1 MSTISPLETRALRAG
16 HGDREILRGLY
27 LAFPAGGF
35 TVIIG
40 PNACGKSTLLRTLAR
55 LHEPSGG
62 SVLLDG
68 RAIADF
74 SHRERARRLAVLP
87 QGAETPDGI
96 TVADLVARGRHPHGG
111 LFKRWS
117 ADDETAVA
125 GAMAAAG
132 VTAFAA
138 RRLDELSGGQR
149 QKAWIAM
156 ALAQQTD
163 LLLLLDEPTT
173 FLDLAHQIE
182 VLELCRELNRA
193 GRTIVAVLHDL
204 NQACRY
210 ASHLVAMKDGA
221 VHAQGRPVE
230 IVDSTLIQAVFEVPC
245 VVIPDPVAG
254 TPMIVPTFGGSAPS
268 RP

>member
-1 MSTISPLETRALRAG
+1 MSTTSALQIRALRAG
-16 HGDREILRGLY
+16 HGSREILRGLD
-27 LAFPAGGF
+27 LAFPRGGF
-35 TVIIG
+35 TVIVG

-62 SVLLDG
+62 GVLLDG

-117 ADDETAVA
+117 AEDEAAVA
-125 GAMAAAG
+125 GALAAAG
-132 VTAFAA
+132 VTALAA

-156 ALAQQTD
+156 ALAQETD
-163 LLLLLDEPTT
+163 LLLLDEPTT

-182 VLELCRELNRA
+182 VLELCRALNRA
-193 GRTIVAVLHDL
+193 GKTIIAVLHDL

-221 VHAQGRPVE
+221 VHAQGRPGE
-230 IVDSTLIQAVFEVPC
+230 IVDSALIEAVFEVPC

-254 TPMIVPTFGGSAPS
+254 TPMIVPAFGGRAPS

>member
-1 MSTISPLETRALRAG
+1 MSTTSPLETRELRAG
-16 HGDREILRGLY
+16 HGSRDILRGLD
-27 LAFPAGGF
+27 LAFPRSGF

-55 LHEPSGG
+55 LHEPSDG

-96 TVADLVARGRHPHGG
+96 TVKELVSRGRHPHGG
-111 LFKRWS
+111 LFRRRS
-117 ADDETAVA
+117 AGDEVAVLE
-125 GAMAAAG
+125 AMAAAG
-132 VTAFAA
+132 VADLAA

-156 ALAQQTD
+156 ALAQETD
-163 LLLLLDEPTT
+163 ILLLDEPTT

-182 VLELCRELNRA
+182 VLELCRALN
-193 GRTIVAVLHDL
+193 GVGKSIVAVLHDL

-210 ASHLVAMKDGA
+210 ASHLLVIKDGRI
-221 VHAQGRPVE
+221 HAQGSPAE
-230 IVDSTLIQAVFEVPC
+230 IVTSELIEAVFGIPC
-245 VVIPDPVAG
+245 IVIPDPLAK
-254 TPMIVPTFGGSAPS
+254 TPMIVPAFGKND
-268 RP
+268 

>member
-1 MSTISPLETRALRAG
+1 MSTISPLETRKLRAG
-16 HGDREILRGLY
+16 HGSRDILRGID
-27 LAFPAGGF
+27 LAFPPGGF

-62 SVLLDG
+62 GVLLDG

-74 SHRERARRLAVLP
+74 SHRERARKLAMLP
-87 QGAETPDGI
+87 QGAEPPEGI
-96 TVADLVARGRHPHGG
+96 TVKDLVSRGRHPHGG

-117 ADDETAVA
+117 AGDETAVA
-125 GAMAAAG
+125 EAMVAAG
-132 VTAFAA
+132 VTTLAA

-156 ALAQQTD
+156 ALAQETE
-163 LLLLLDEPTT
+163 LLLLDEPTT

-182 VLELCRELNRA
+182 VLELCRTLNRA
-193 GRTIVAVLHDL
+193 GKTIIAVLHDL

-210 ASHLVAMKDGA
+210 ASHLVVMKDGRI
-221 VHAQGRPVE
+221 HAQGYPAE
-230 IVDSTLIQAVFEVPC
+230 IVTGELVEAVFGIPC
-245 VVIPDPVAG
+245 IVIPDPLAN
-254 TPMIVPTFGGSAPS
+254 TPMIVPAFGEND
-268 RP
+268 

>member
-1 MSTISPLETRALRAG
+1 MSTNSPLETQALRAG
-16 HGDREILRGLY
+16 HGAREVLRGLD
-27 LAFPAGGF
+27 LVFPRGGF

-68 RAIADF
+68 RTIAGF
-74 SHRERARRLAVLP
+74 SHRERARRLAMLP

-96 TVADLVARGRHPHGG
+96 TVGDLVARGRHPHGG

-117 ADDETAVA
+117 AEDEAAVA
-125 GAMAAAG
+125 RAMAEAG
-132 VTAFAA
+132 VTALAM

-156 ALAQQTD
+156 ALAQATE
-163 LLLLLDEPTT
+163 LLLLDEPTT

-182 VLELCRELNRA
+182 VLELCRALNRA
-193 GRTIVAVLHDL
+193 GKTIVAVLHDL

-210 ASHLVAMKDGA
+210 ASHLVVMKDGV
-221 VHAQGRPVE
+221 VHEQGRPAAIIDKALVE
-230 IVDSTLIQAVFEVPC
+230 AVFGVRC
-245 VVIPDPVAG
+245 VVVPDPVTA
-254 TPMIVPTFGGSAPS
+254 TPMVVPAFDGHPPPTG
-268 RP
+268 

>member
-16 HGDREILRGLY
+16 HGAREVLRGLD
-27 LAFPAGGF
+27 LVFPHGGF

-68 RAIADF
+68 RSIADF

-117 ADDETAVA
+117 TADETAVA
-125 GAMAAAG
+125 GALAAAG
-132 VTAFAA
+132 VTALAA

-156 ALAQQTD
+156 ALAQETD
-163 LLLLLDEPTT
+163 LLLLDEPTT

-182 VLELCRELNRA
+182 VLELCRALNRA
-193 GRTIVAVLHDL
+193 GKTIVAVLHDL

-210 ASHLVAMKDGA
+210 ASHLVAMRGGM
-221 VHAQGRPVE
+221 VHAQGRPGA
-230 IVDSTLIQAVFEVPC
+230 IVDSALIEAVFEVPC
-245 VVIPDPVAG
+245 VVIPDPVTG
-254 TPMIVPTFGGSAPS
+254 TPMIVPTFGESATSQP
-268 RP
+268 

>member
-1 MSTISPLETRALRAG
+1 M
-16 HGDREILRGLY
+16 
-27 LAFPAGGF
+27 
-35 TVIIG
+35 
-40 PNACGKSTLLRTLAR
+40 
-55 LHEPSGG
+55 
-62 SVLLDG
+62 
-68 RAIADF
+68 
-74 SHRERARRLAVLP
+74 LP

-117 ADDETAVA
+117 AQDEAAVA

-132 VTAFAA
+132 VTVLAG

-156 ALAQQTD
+156 ALAQETD
-163 LLLLLDEPTT
+163 LLLLDEPTT

-182 VLELCRELNRA
+182 ILELCRALNRS

-210 ASHLVAMKDGA
+210 AGHLLVMKDG
-221 VHAQGRPVE
+221 VVRAQGSPAEVVTGE
-230 IVDSTLIQAVFEVPC
+230 LIETVFGVSC
-245 VVIPDPVAG
+245 VVIPDPVSE
-254 TPMIVPTFGGSAPS
+254 TPMIVPDFRKECPVS
-268 RP
+268 R

>member
-1 MSTISPLETRALRAG
+1 MPSPLEARDLRAR
-16 HGDREILRGLY
+16 HGTRDILQGLD
-27 LAFPAGGF
+27 LALPHGSF
-35 TVIIG
+35 TVIVG

-62 SVLLDG
+62 NILLDG
-68 RAIADF
+68 RIIADF
-74 SHRERARRLAVLP
+74 SHRERARRLAMLP

-96 TVADLVARGRHPHGG
+96 TVADLVSRGRHPHGG

-117 ADDETAVA
+117 VGDEAA
-125 GAMAAAG
+125 AAQAMAAAG
-132 VTAFAA
+132 VTDLAT

-163 LLLLLDEPTT
+163 LLLLDEPTT

-182 VLELCRELNRA
+182 VLELCRTLNRA
-193 GRTIVAVLHDL
+193 GKTIVAVLHDL

-210 ASHLVAMKDGA
+210 ASHLVVMKDGMIR
-221 VHAQGRPVE
+221 AQGAPAGVVTPE
-230 IVDSTLIQAVFEVPC
+230 LVAAIFGVSC
-245 VVIPDPVAG
+245 VVVPDPLAM
-254 TPMIVPTFGGSAPS
+254 TPMIVPAFKND
-268 RP
+268 

>member
-1 MSTISPLETRALRAG
+1 MSTTYPLETRALRAG
-16 HGDREILRGLY
+16 HGARAILRGLD
-27 LAFPAGGF
+27 LAFPRGGF
-35 TVIIG
+35 TVIVG

-62 SVLLDG
+62 CVLLDG

-74 SHRERARRLAVLP
+74 SHRDRARRLAVLP

-96 TVADLVARGRHPHGG
+96 TVVDLVARGRHPHGG

-117 ADDETAVA
+117 AQDEMAVA

-132 VTAFAA
+132 VTALAA

-156 ALAQQTD
+156 ALAQETD
-163 LLLLLDEPTT
+163 LLLLDEPTT

-182 VLELCRELNRA
+182 VLELCRALNRA
-193 GRTIVAVLHDL
+193 GKTIVAVLHDL

-210 ASHLVAMKDGA
+210 ASHLIAMKDGA
-221 VHAQGRPVE
+221 VHAQGRPSG
-230 IVDSTLIQAVFEVPC
+230 IVDSALIEAVFGVPC
-245 VVIPDPVAG
+245 VVVPDPVAG
-254 TPMIVPTFGGSAPS
+254 TPMVVPTLDGSAPP

>member
-1 MSTISPLETRALRAG
+1 MSATYPLEAGSLRAR
-16 HGDREILRGLY
+16 HGSREILRGLD
-27 LAFPAGGF
+27 LAFQRGAF
-35 TVIIG
+35 TVIVG

-68 RAIADF
+68 RATADF
-74 SHRERARRLAVLP
+74 SPRERARRLAVLP

-96 TVADLVARGRHPHGG
+96 TVKDLVSRGRHPHGG

-117 ADDETAVA
+117 AGDETAVA
-125 GAMAAAG
+125 HAMAAAG
-132 VTAFAA
+132 VTELAA

-156 ALAQQTD
+156 ALAQETD
-163 LLLLLDEPTT
+163 LLLLDEPTT

-182 VLELCRELNRA
+182 VLELCRALNRA
-193 GRTIVAVLHDL
+193 GKTIVAVLHDL

-210 ASHLVAMKDGA
+210 ACHLVVMKDGTIR
-221 VHAQGRPVE
+221 AQGSPAEV
-230 IVDSTLIQAVFEVPC
+230 IASDLIDAVFGVSC
-245 VVIPDPVAG
+245 VVIPDPLAG
-254 TPMIVPTFGGSAPS
+254 TPMIVPAFKSD
-268 RP
+268 

>member
-1 MSTISPLETRALRAG
+1 MSTSYPLEARALQAS
-16 HGDREILRGLY
+16 HGSRDVLCGLD
-27 LAFPAGGF
+27 LAFPRGGF

-62 SVLLDG
+62 GVLLDG
-68 RAIADF
+68 RAIAAF
-74 SHRERARRLAVLP
+74 SHRERARRLAILP

-96 TVADLVARGRHPHGG
+96 TVKDLVSRGRHPHGG

-117 ADDETAVA
+117 TEDEVAVA
-125 GAMAAAG
+125 RAMAEAG
-132 VTAFAA
+132 VTALAA

-156 ALAQQTD
+156 ALAQETD
-163 LLLLLDEPTT
+163 LLLLDEPTT

-182 VLELCRELNRA
+182 VLELCRTLNRA
-193 GRTIVAVLHDL
+193 GRTIIAVLHDL

-210 ASHLVAMKDGA
+210 AGHLVVMKDGA
-221 VHAQGRPVE
+221 IRAQGSPAE
-230 IVDSTLIQAVFEVPC
+230 IIVSELIEAVFGISC
-245 VVIPDPVAG
+245 VVLPDPLAK
-254 TPMIVPTFGGSAPS
+254 TPMIIPAFEKA
-268 RP
+268 

>member
-1 MSTISPLETRALRAG
+1 MSEVHPLETRALRAG
-16 HGDREILRGLY
+16 HGTRDILCGLD
-27 LAFPAGGF
+27 LAFPRGGF
-35 TVIIG
+35 TVIVG

-74 SHRERARRLAVLP
+74 SPRERARRLAVLP

-96 TVADLVARGRHPHGG
+96 TVVDLVSRGRHPHGG

-117 ADDETAVA
+117 ADDEAAVA
-125 GAMAAAG
+125 KAMAAAG
-132 VTAFAA
+132 VTALAA

-156 ALAQQTD
+156 ALAQETD
-163 LLLLLDEPTT
+163 LLLLDEPTT

-182 VLELCRELNRA
+182 VLELCRTLNRA
-193 GRTIVAVLHDL
+193 GKTIVAVLHDL

-210 ASHLVAMKDGA
+210 ASCLIAMKGGRIQ
-221 VHAQGRPVE
+221 AQGTPAG
-230 IVDSTLIQAVFEVPC
+230 IVTSELIEAVFGVAC
-245 VVIPDPVAG
+245 VVIPDPMAE
-254 TPMIVPTFGGSAPS
+254 TPMIVPRFKMEHPS
-268 RP
+268 RS

>member
-1 MSTISPLETRALRAG
+1 MSTTYPLETRALRAG
-16 HGDREILRGLY
+16 HGSREILRGLD
-27 LAFPAGGF
+27 LAFPRGGF
-35 TVIIG
+35 TVIVG

-96 TVADLVARGRHPHGG
+96 TVADLVSRGRHPHGG

-117 ADDETAVA
+117 TDDETAVA
-125 GAMAAAG
+125 RALAAAG
-132 VTAFAA
+132 VSDLAA

-163 LLLLLDEPTT
+163 LLLLDEPTT

-182 VLELCRELNRA
+182 VLELCRTLNRD
-193 GRTIVAVLHDL
+193 GKTIVAVLHDL

-210 ASHLVAMKDGA
+210 ASRLVVMKDGA
-221 VHAQGRPVE
+221 VQRQGSPAT
-230 IVDSTLIQAVFEVPC
+230 IVSRELIEAVFGISC
-245 VVIPDPVAG
+245 VVISDPVAE
-254 TPMIVPTFGGSAPS
+254 TPMIVPDFERVRRSPS
-268 RP
+268 